1 MSMKFERSKSN
12 LGAAM
17 NNNMAYFASAKRIE
31 TEDQLLDINLIDP
44 YPNQPYQVNDDD
56 AMFELVESIK
66 ETGLIQPIIVRKS
79 PINSTRYQT
88 ISGHRRVHAC
98 KKLGYKQ
105 IKAVVKDMDDD
116 TAIMFLIDSNKYRPE
131 ILPSEKAHAY
141 KLRMDA
147 LKRKAGRHAKNV
159 SPVETNNR
167 TSEIIADEVGDSRAQ
182 VDRYIRLNELI
193 PELLDAVDVKQL
205 KIRPAVELSHLPKEA
220 QEIVLREVISEGR
233 TLSYEQAKS
242 LKEKSKA
249 GGEIKTEDVR
259 IAVGL
264 PNEDKVRKRLR
275 LTVDLKK
282 LLPKEVQKD
291 IVEQEK
297 YLEKCI
303 RFYQE
308 HQIED

>member
-1 MSMKFERSKSN
+1 MSLKFDRSKSN

-17 NNNMAYFASAKRIE
+17 NDNMAYYANSKRIE
-31 TEDQLLDINLIDP
+31 TEDQLLDINFIDP

-56 AMFELVESIK
+56 AMAELIESIK

-79 PINSTRYQT
+79 PNNSTRYQV
-88 ISGHRRVHAC
+88 ISGHRRLHAC

-147 LKRKAGRHAKNV
+147 MKRKAGRPSKNM

-167 TSEIIADEVGDSRAQ
+167 SSEVIAEEVGDSRAQ
-182 VDRYIRLNELI
+182 VDRFIRLNELI

-205 KIRPAVELSHLPKEA
+205 KIRPAVEISYLPKEA
-220 QEIVLREVISEGR
+220 QKIVLREVISEGR
-233 TLSYEQAKS
+233 SLSYDQARS
-242 LKEKSKA
+242 LKEKAKA
-249 GGEIKTEDVR
+249 GGQINEEDVR
-259 IAVGL
+259 VAVGL
-264 PNEDKVRKRLR
+264 PNEDKVRKRLK
-275 LTVDLKK
+275 LTVELKK

-291 IVEQEK
+291 LVEQEK
-297 YLEKCI
+297 YLATCI
-303 RFYQE
+303 KFYQE
-308 HQIED
+308 HQKAE